1 MLASGEEGRSRGT
14 ACVGETTCWEI
25 PSDETFSSDSESPS
39 SESSLSIRKGSG
51 ISASMNNDGLV
62 AVGSEGEESCSWRF
76 DWGSSCGKWCS
87 SDMSMCVVEES
98 TEMERSM
105 E

>member
-76 DWGSSCGKWCS
+76 DWVCS